1 MKKQH
6 LLLMLVTMGCLASLS
21 TDIYLPAMPTIA
33 NALGTDMAM
42 VQITLALFFGTF
54 ALGQLFYGPLSD
66 NFGRR
71 NVLLAG
77 IGLFGFSALLCA
89 QAETIETLMVG
100 RFLLGLGAC
109 AGAVSS
115 FAICRDVY
123 DKTELTKAIAIISA
137 TIGVAPLMA
146 PIIGAMLNEFFGWQS
161 IFYFLTIYAL
171 ILFVWVLT
179 ELPETN
185 KSKLKAIRQARNTG
199 YIKMLLDANYFPYM
213 LINAAAFVAL
223 FAFIASS
230 PVIFMSHWQLTE
242 FQFSMFFAF
251 NAVWLIVANS
261 MLSIALNKYT
271 TENIL
276 KMGYIMIILAATA
289 MLLSGVIAKRIN
301 WLVNMNITTVEI
313 VLFALLMGIVT
324 LGISVV
330 LSTSM
335 SLLLQSI
342 EHQFGKAVALAGFA
356 RFSCGFAI
364 TFFISQIDKVNV
376 TTLAVIIITCGATCL
391 LTMAFRK
398 KTKSILTEVAE

>member
-1 MKKQH
+1 MKKQY
-6 LLLMLVTMGCLASLS
+6 LILMLVAMGCLASLS

-33 NALGTDMAM
+33 NALDTDMAM

-77 IGLFGFSALLCA
+77 IALFGFSALLCA
-89 QAETIETLMVG
+89 QAGSIETLMVG

-146 PIIGAMLNEFFGWQS
+146 PLIGAMLNELYGWQS
-161 IFYFLTIYAL
+161 IFYFLAIYAL
-171 ILFVWVLT
+171 TLFFWVLSS
-179 ELPETN
+179 LPETN
-185 KSKLKAIRQARNTG
+185 NPSLKPIQTDRDTG
-199 YIKMLLDANYFPYM
+199 YIKMLLNSNYFPYM
-213 LINAAAFVAL
+213 LVNAAAFVAL

-230 PVIFMSHWQLTE
+230 PVIFMKHWQLTE
-242 FQFSMFFAF
+242 YQFSLFFAF
-251 NAVWLIVANS
+251 NAVWMIIANS
-261 MLSIALNKYT
+261 VLSITLKKYS
-271 TENIL
+271 TETML
-276 KMGYIMIILAATA
+276 KMGYIMIIIAGTA
-289 MLLSGVIAKRIN
+289 MLFSEDLAKIMVR
-301 WLVNMNITTVEI
+301 LVNVNIITIEI
-313 VLFALLMGIVT
+313 VLFALKMAVVTMGIAF
-324 LGISVV
+324 V

-342 EHQFGKAVALAGFA
+342 DHQFGKAVALAGFV

-364 TFFISQIDKVNV
+364 TAVISQLESVNV
-376 TTLAVIIITCGATCL
+376 ATLTVIIITCGATCL
-391 LTMAFRK
+391 LVMLFRK
-398 KTKSILTEVAE
+398 LTKATLVEVAE

>member
-6 LLLMLVTMGCLASLS
+6 LILMLVAMGCLASLS

-33 NALGTDMAM
+33 NALDTDMAM

-77 IGLFGFSALLCA
+77 IALFGFSALLCA
-89 QAETIETLMVG
+89 QAGSIETLMVG

-137 TIGVAPLMA
+137 TIGAAPLMA
-146 PIIGAMLNEFFGWQS
+146 PVIGATLNELYGWKS
-161 IFYFLTIYAL
+161 IFYFLTIYAS

-179 ELPETN
+179 SLPETN
-185 KSKLKAIRQARNTG
+185 SRNLKPIRSVRTKG
-199 YIKMLLDANYFPYM
+199 YIKMLLDSNYFPYM

-242 FQFSMFFAF
+242 FQFSLFFAF
-251 NAVWLIVANS
+251 NAVWLIIANS
-261 MLSIALNKYT
+261 MLSIALKKYS
-271 TENIL
+271 TETML
-276 KMGYIMIILAATA
+276 KAGYIMIIIAAAT
-289 MLLSGVIAKRIN
+289 MLLSADIAKYIN
-301 WLVNMNITTVEI
+301 GLVNVNITTVEM

-324 LGISVV
+324 MGIAIV

-335 SLLLQSI
+335 SLLLQNI
-342 EHQFGKAVALAGFA
+342 EQQFGKAVALAGFV

-364 TFFISQIDKVNV
+364 TFIISQIDRVNV
-376 TTLAVIIITCGATCL
+376 ASLAVIIITCGATCL
-391 LTMAFRK
+391 LVMAFK
-398 KTKSILTEVAE
+398 KQTKTTLVEVPD

>member
-6 LLLMLVTMGCLASLS
+6 LILMLVAMGCLASLS

-33 NALGTDMAM
+33 NALDTDMAM

-77 IGLFGFSALLCA
+77 IALFGFSALLCA
-89 QAETIETLMVG
+89 QASSIETLMVG

-109 AGAVSS
+109 AGAVSA

-123 DKTELTKAIAIISA
+123 DKTELSKAIAIISA

-146 PIIGAMLNEFFGWQS
+146 PVIGAMLNELYGWQS
-161 IFYFLTIYAL
+161 IFYFLTIYAF

-179 ELPETN
+179 SLPETN
-185 KSKLKAIRQARNTG
+185 NSNLKPIRAVRGTG
-199 YIKMLLDANYFPYM
+199 YIKMLLDSNYFPYM
-213 LINAAAFVAL
+213 LINAVAFIAL

-230 PVIFMSHWQLTE
+230 PVIFMIHWQLTE
-242 FQFSMFFAF
+242 FQFSLFFAF
-251 NAVWLIVANS
+251 NAVWLIIANT
-261 MLSIALNKYT
+261 MLTIALKKYR
-271 TENIL
+271 TETML
-276 KMGYIMIILAATA
+276 KAGYIMIFIAGIV
-289 MLLSGVIAKRIN
+289 MLFSGDIAKCIH
-301 WLVNMNITTVEI
+301 WLVNVNITTLKI
-313 VLFALLMGIVT
+313 VLFALLMGVVT
-324 LGISVV
+324 VGIAIV

-342 EHQFGKAVALAGFA
+342 EHQFGKAVALAGFV

-364 TFFISQIDKVNV
+364 TFIISQIDSVNV
-376 TTLAVIIITCGATCL
+376 ATLAVIIITCGATCL
-391 LTMAFRK
+391 LVIAFRK
-398 KTKSILTEVAE
+398 QTKPTLAEVSE

>member
-6 LLLMLVTMGCLASLS
+6 LILMLVAMGCLASLS

-33 NALGTDMAM
+33 NALDTDMAM

-77 IGLFGFSALLCA
+77 IALFGFSALLCA
-89 QAETIETLMVG
+89 QAGSIETLMVG

-137 TIGVAPLMA
+137 TIGAAPLMA
-146 PIIGAMLNEFFGWQS
+146 PVIGATLNELYGWKS
-161 IFYFLTIYAL
+161 IFYFLTIYAS

-179 ELPETN
+179 SLPETN
-185 KSKLKAIRQARNTG
+185 SRNLKPIRSVRTKG
-199 YIKMLLDANYFPYM
+199 YIKMLLDSNYFPYM

-230 PVIFMSHWQLTE
+230 TVIFMNHWQLTE
-242 FQFSMFFAF
+242 FQFSLFFAF
-251 NAVWLIVANS
+251 NAVWLIIANS
-261 MLSIALNKYT
+261 MLSIALKKYS
-271 TENIL
+271 TETML
-276 KMGYIMIILAATA
+276 KAGYIMIIIAAAT
-289 MLLSGVIAKRIN
+289 MLLSADIAKYIN
-301 WLVNMNITTVEI
+301 GLVNVNITTVEM

-324 LGISVV
+324 MGIAIV

-335 SLLLQSI
+335 SLLLQNI
-342 EHQFGKAVALAGFA
+342 EQQFGKAVALAGFV

-364 TFFISQIDKVNV
+364 TFIISQIDRVNV
-376 TTLAVIIITCGATCL
+376 ASLAVIIITCGTTCL
-391 LTMAFRK
+391 LVMAFK
-398 KTKSILTEVAE
+398 KQTKTTLVEVPE

>member
-1 MKKQH
+1 MKKQY
-6 LLLMLVTMGCLASLS
+6 LILMLVAMGCLASLS

-33 NALGTDMAM
+33 NALDTDMAM

-77 IGLFGFSALLCA
+77 IALFGFSALLCA
-89 QAETIETLMVG
+89 QAGSIETLMVG

-146 PIIGAMLNEFFGWQS
+146 PLIGAMLNELYGWQS
-161 IFYFLTIYAL
+161 IFYFLAIYAL
-171 ILFVWVLT
+171 TLFFWVLT
-179 ELPETN
+179 SLPETN
-185 KSKLKAIRQARNTG
+185 NSNLKSIQTEQNTG
-199 YIKMLLDANYFPYM
+199 YIKMLIDSNYFPYM

-223 FAFIASS
+223 YAVIASS
-230 PVIFMSHWQLTE
+230 PVIFMKHWQLTE
-242 FQFSMFFAF
+242 YQFSLFFAF
-251 NAVWLIVANS
+251 NAVWMIIANS
-261 MLSIALNKYT
+261 LLSIALKKYS
-271 TENIL
+271 TETML
-276 KMGYIMIILAATA
+276 KMAYVMIIIAGTA
-289 MLLSGVIAKRIN
+289 MLLSGDIAKYIN
-301 WLVNMNITTVEI
+301 WLVIVNIITVEI
-313 VLFALLMGIVT
+313 VLFSLLMGIVT
-324 LGISVV
+324 MGIAIV

-342 EHQFGKAVALAGFA
+342 NHQFGKAVALAGFV

-364 TFFISQIDKVNV
+364 TFVISQIESVNV
-376 TTLAVIIITCGATCL
+376 ATLAVIIISCGATCL
-391 LTMAFRK
+391 LVMLYRK
-398 KTKSILTEVAE
+398 QTKAALTEVAE

>member
-1 MKKQH
+1 MKKQY
-6 LLLMLVTMGCLASLS
+6 LILMLVAMGCLASLS

-33 NALGTDMAM
+33 NALDTDMAM

-77 IGLFGFSALLCA
+77 IALFGFSALLCA
-89 QAETIETLMVG
+89 QAGSIETLMVG

-146 PIIGAMLNEFFGWQS
+146 PLIGAMLNELYGWQS
-161 IFYFLTIYAL
+161 IFYFLAIYAL
-171 ILFVWVLT
+171 TLFFWVLSS
-179 ELPETN
+179 LPETN
-185 KSKLKAIRQARNTG
+185 NPSLKPIQTDRDTG
-199 YIKMLLDANYFPYM
+199 YIKMLLNSNYFPYM
-213 LINAAAFVAL
+213 LVNAAAFVAL

-230 PVIFMSHWQLTE
+230 PVIFMKHWQLTE
-242 FQFSMFFAF
+242 YQFSLFFAF
-251 NAVWLIVANS
+251 NAVWMIIANS
-261 MLSIALNKYT
+261 VLSITLKKYS
-271 TENIL
+271 TETML
-276 KMGYIMIILAATA
+276 KMGYIMIIIAGTA
-289 MLLSGVIAKRIN
+289 MLFSGDLAKIMVR
-301 WLVNMNITTVEI
+301 LVNVNIITIEI
-313 VLFALLMGIVT
+313 VLFALKMAVVTMGIAF
-324 LGISVV
+324 V

-342 EHQFGKAVALAGFA
+342 DHQFGKAVALAGFV

-364 TFFISQIDKVNV
+364 TAVISQLESVNV
-376 TTLAVIIITCGATCL
+376 ATLTVIIITCGATCL
-391 LTMAFRK
+391 LVMLFRK
-398 KTKSILTEVAE
+398 LTKATLVEVAE

>member
-6 LLLMLVTMGCLASLS
+6 LILMLVAMGCLASLS

-33 NALGTDMAM
+33 NALETDMAM

-77 IGLFGFSALLCA
+77 IALFGFSALLCA
-89 QAETIETLMVG
+89 QAGSIETLMVG

-137 TIGVAPLMA
+137 TIGAAPLMA
-146 PIIGAMLNEFFGWQS
+146 PVIGATLNELYGWKS
-161 IFYFLTIYAL
+161 IFYFLTIYAS

-179 ELPETN
+179 SLPETN
-185 KSKLKAIRQARNTG
+185 SRNLKPIRSVRTKG
-199 YIKMLLDANYFPYM
+199 YIKMLLDSNYFPYM

-242 FQFSMFFAF
+242 FQFSLFFAF
-251 NAVWLIVANS
+251 NAVWLIIANS
-261 MLSIALNKYT
+261 MLSIALKKYS
-271 TENIL
+271 TETML
-276 KMGYIMIILAATA
+276 KAGYIMIIIAAAT
-289 MLLSGVIAKRIN
+289 MLLSADIAKYIN
-301 WLVNMNITTVEI
+301 GLVNVNITTVEM

-324 LGISVV
+324 MGIAIV

-335 SLLLQSI
+335 SLLLQNI
-342 EHQFGKAVALAGFA
+342 EQQFGKAVALAGFV

-364 TFFISQIDKVNV
+364 TFIISQIDRVNV
-376 TTLAVIIITCGATCL
+376 ASLAVIIITCGATCL
-391 LTMAFRK
+391 LVMAFK
-398 KTKSILTEVAE
+398 KQTKTTLVEVPD